1 MGVAGCGGVVQRE
14 SICFASRG
22 AKGSIPSFDRVMAIG
37 GRKPPYFSRIEGEV
51 NHARMI
57 GDTGIYA
64 SCQGS
69 GDIISRRAERVVQEF
84 GYSPSLLSI
93 EIR

>member
-1 MGVAGCGGVVQRE
+1 MGAARCGGVAQRD
-14 SICFASRG
+14 SICFASRRQG
-22 AKGSIPSFDRVMAIG
+22 FAPLFDRVMAIG
-37 GRKPPYFSRIEGEV
+37 GRKNPYFSRIEGEV

-84 GYSPSLLSI
+84 GYSPSLLTI